1 MGIVVAADGA
11 VWFTEY
17 YDGRIGRLD
26 PRTGAIREFPL
37 PFNTGPWALI
47 RGPRGSFWFTERDSN
62 AIGSIGADGTV
73 RHYPIAAPSGVPGAH
88 AQPVGLTTGPDGT
101 LWFAETGF
109 GSVGSMSPA
118 GKFRI
123 FYLHDYSQGS
133 PINVATAPD
142 GHIWYVTGEGA
153 VGRLFDTVRPIRFP
167 AVPQSPLLLASSAVP
182 YDWSGLAF
190 GKDGTLWV
198 AAGQLQAIDQLPA
211 GGTPH
216 RFPLPGRPSKP
227 IAIVASGTSLWIA
240 QPFGDAIARRAA
252 DGHVEEYPL
261 PTTDAGPSSLAAAPD
276 GSVYFTEQQA
286 GKVGRIDTSG
296 HIQEFALPDP
306 GSGPDAATVVPVP
319 APSGGTPTYQV
330 WFSER
335 FAGRLGRLAPAT
347 GTVQEFPLPAGVT
360 CPDTLAEATS
370 GTLYLGFCRS
380 TQLATVH
387 ADGSVSLLPVPQETS
402 YGLLR
407 PGPAGSI
414 LIAGQFYRN
423 ALPRL
428 TSSGTLIDA
437 RLPDTGGTAI
447 DAATAP
453 DGRIWFTEPWADRVG
468 VLDPVTNA
476 VREFTVPTPLASPLG
491 ITVDASGMIWF
502 TERDADAVASIT
514 PGGVIHEYPL

>member
-1 MGIVVAADGA
+1 MGIVVAADGT

-62 AIGSIGADGTV
+62 AIGSIGADGTI
-73 RHYPIAAPSGVPGAH
+73 RHYPIAAPSGVPGAQAH
-88 AQPVGLTTGPDGT
+88 PVGLTAAPDGT

-118 GKFRI
+118 GKFRV

-133 PINVATAPD
+133 PVNVATAPD
-142 GHIWYVTGEGA
+142 GSIWYVTGEDA

-167 AVPQSPLLLASSAVP
+167 AVPQSPLLLASSAAT

-190 GKDGTLWV
+190 GEDGTLWV
-198 AAGQLQAIDQLPA
+198 AAGQLPAIDQLPA
-211 GGTPH
+211 GGPPR
-216 RFPLPGRPSKP
+216 RFFLPGRPSKP
-227 IAIVASGTSLWIA
+227 VAIVASGTSLWIA
-240 QPFGDAIARRAA
+240 QPFGEAIARRAA

-261 PTTDAGPSSLAAAPD
+261 PTADAGPSSLAAAPD

-296 HIQEFALPDP
+296 DIQEFALPDA
-306 GSGPDAATVVPVP
+306 GAGPDAATVVPIP
-319 APSGGTPTYQV
+319 APPGGAPTYQV
-330 WFSER
+330 WFAER
-335 FAGRLGRLAPAT
+335 VAGRLGRLDPAT

-370 GTLYLGFCRS
+370 GMLYLGFCRS
-380 TQLATVH
+380 THLATVH
-387 ADGSVSLLPVPQETS
+387 ADGSITLLPGSLETS

-414 LIAGQFYRN
+414 LIAGEFYRN

-428 TSSGTLIDA
+428 TSSGAPIDA

-453 DGRIWFTEPWADRVG
+453 NGRIWFTEPWSDRVG
-468 VLDPVTNA
+468 VLDPATGA
-476 VREFTVPTPLASPLG
+476 VREFAVPTSLASPLG
-491 ITVDASGMIWF
+491 ITADASGTIWF
-502 TERDADAVASIT
+502 TERDADAVASIA
-514 PGGVIHEYPL
+514 PGGTIHEYPL